1 MEVSK
6 ADQFK
11 CRYIT
16 EIIHKSNCTI
26 RTTHLWYYLL
36 EESFIPRVC
45 HDANQEMLR
54 FSLLYFL
61 CIDTEFD
68 TRVLTVVFFSIH
80 ILTYLL
86 IYHNLLQFETC

>member
-1 MEVSK
+1 MKVSK

-11 CRYIT
+11 CLYIT

-45 HDANQEMLR
+45 YDANQEMLR
-54 FSLLYFL
+54 FSLHFL

-68 TRVLTVVFFSIH
+68 ISHLEDTSVLTAAFSLYIFL
-80 ILTYLL
+80 LTY
-86 IYHNLLQFETC
+86 